1 MNKKERNFRFTAF
14 TLIELLVVIAIIAIL
29 AAMLLP
35 ALAKAKQKAQRANCV
50 SNQKQIA
57 LALQMWGDANNNG
70 KFPWDSGS
78 GQVGPN
84 PYRTNYVV
92 LEDDLVNPR
101 VLTCPA
107 DVKRLALTNWS
118 ELDPDW
124 AMRSNISYCFCSDST
139 PNQPQM
145 MTFADNCLSQNGSL
159 VMPSDPSTESE
170 LVVPGAEIPQYGWVT
185 QSRHY
190 GTGVAALAD
199 GSVQAFSASQLR
211 NQLEAMAGLISSNT
225 VTLWLPQYP
234 AVPY

>member
-1 MNKKERNFRFTAF
+1 MNKRNFQCVAF

-35 ALAKAKQKAQRANCV
+35 ALSKAKQRALRANCV

-57 LALQMWGDANNNG
+57 LAMQMWGDSNNNG
-70 KFPWDSGS
+70 KFMWDSGP

-84 PYRTNYVV
+84 PWRTNYIV
-92 LEDDLVNPR
+92 LQDDLVNPR

-107 DVKRLALTNWS
+107 DLRRLAITNWS
-118 ELDPDW
+118 EFNPDW
-124 AMRSNISYCFCSDST
+124 SSRSNVSYCFCSDST

-145 MTFADNCLSQNGSL
+145 ITFADNCLAMNGTL

-170 LVVPGAEIPQYGWVT
+170 LVVPSTVIPQYGWVT

-190 GTGVAALAD
+190 GTGAAALAD
-199 GSVQAFSASQLR
+199 GSVEAFSASQLR
-211 NQLEAMAGLISSNT
+211 SQLEVMASLISSHT
-225 VTLWLPQYP
+225 ITLWLPQYP